1 MWRTVLVYGALLAAG
16 AFGLRWLEFQF
27 LVRSHAME
35 TYAALIAALFLGLGI
50 WVGRRLF
57 RAAPHGP
64 FTPNVQARQSLGISE
79 REFEV
84 LTLLAAGNSNK
95 QIAQQLA
102 VSPNTVKSHVANLF
116 AKLEVARRTEAILRA
131 RELGMIR

>member
-27 LVRSHAME
+27 LVRSHAVE
-35 TYAALIAALFLGLGI
+35 TYAALIAVAFLGLGI

-57 RAAPHGP
+57 RSAPREP
-64 FTPNVQARQSLGISE
+64 FVPNIQARQSLNISE

-84 LTLLAAGNSNK
+84 LTLLAAGQSNK
-95 QIAQQLA
+95 QIANKLA